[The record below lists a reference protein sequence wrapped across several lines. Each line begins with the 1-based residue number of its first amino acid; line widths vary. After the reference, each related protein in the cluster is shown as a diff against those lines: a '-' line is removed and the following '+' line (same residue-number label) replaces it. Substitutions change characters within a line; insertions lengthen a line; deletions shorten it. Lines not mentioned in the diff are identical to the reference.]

1 MCSYQSTS
9 YTVTITSN
17 DLDETKSDSATTPS
31 PVSRGPFNGSVTSD
45 SVMFTEHLEE
55 GKAYKVNVEF
65 NSDVLS
71 EPLMVYK
78 IICKCTL

>member
-17 DLDETKSDSATTPS
+17 DDTKSDGTTTPS
-31 PVSRGPFNGSVTSD
+31 PIARGPFSGSVTSD
-45 SVMFTEHLEE
+45 NVIFIEHLEE
-55 GKAYKVNVEF
+55 GKAYRVNVEF

-71 EPLMVYK
+71 EPLLVYK
-78 IICKCTL
+78 DICK